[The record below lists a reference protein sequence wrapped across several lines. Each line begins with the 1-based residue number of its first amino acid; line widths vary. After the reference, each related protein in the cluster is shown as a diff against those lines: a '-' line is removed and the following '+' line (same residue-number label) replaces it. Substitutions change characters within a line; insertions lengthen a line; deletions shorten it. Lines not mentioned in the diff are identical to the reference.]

1 MCWGIRYFG
10 CLGLRDV
17 KDRRIQALL
26 RKPCWIS
33 ARVVSTGGGW
43 KKTHRL
49 QDNSIGKKRLRD
61 RLSASIMKWW
71 RRERRGRSR

>member
-10 CLGLRDV
+10 CLGLRDA
-17 KDRRIQALL
+17 KYGR
-26 RKPCWIS
+26 
-33 ARVVSTGGGW
+33 GME
-43 KKTHRL
+43 KTHRP